1 MQFCTGSQYC
11 LMNTIAFCSFSC
23 FQTIS
28 FKRYKTAKFNSIYKE
43 YSKEYETEGYN
54 KIDEQGRRFKAS
66 GRYWA
71 YSLNNMIE
79 FEKEGRIYYSNA
91 GKPYLKHYLS
101 EMPGNSVDN
110 LWSDMD

>member
-1 MQFCTGSQYC
+1 
-11 LMNTIAFCSFSC
+11 
-23 FQTIS
+23 
-28 FKRYKTAKFNSIYKE
+28 
-43 YSKEYETEGYN
+43 
-54 KIDEQGRRFKAS
+54 
-66 GRYWA
+66 
-71 YSLNNMIE
+71 MIE